1 MRVAELDRDMSAV
14 FPTGLS
20 RDSEFLYDRMRVV
33 TYQALRAVP
42 GDRVL
47 DAAAGLG
54 SDAQNLAPMGLRVT
68 NAEPSQRM
76 TGLVALIAEKHEWQD
91 WGNQITSVRAWC
103 ETLPFPDGSFRASF
117 CKGSLDHFDDPGAGV
132 AEMAR
137 VTASDGR
144 VVLSVVN
151 MDSLGCRLMYWRDRL
166 TARRRARPGR
176 RHYDAPPDHYTR
188 YDGGGLRAQAETYFH
203 IEEWRGVSLLWGI
216 KPWTWLLERLSEPN
230 AERLMRLADRAA
242 SRLPSLADVIVVAGP
257 PHPQRKIGDAPHSCA
272 PCT

>member
-1 MRVAELDRDMSAV
+1 MRVDELDRDMSAV

-20 RDSEFLYDRMRVV
+20 RDSEFLYDRMRAV
-33 TYQALRAVP
+33 TYQALRPRP

-76 TGLVALIAEKHEWQD
+76 TDLVALIAEKREWKD
-91 WGNQITSVRAWC
+91 WGSQITSVRAWC
-103 ETLPFPDGSFRASF
+103 ECLPFADGTFAASF
-117 CKGSLDHFDDPGAGV
+117 CKGSLDHFDDPGAGI

-137 VTASDGR
+137 VTARDGR

-166 TARRRARPGR
+166 TGRRRACPTR

-188 YDGGGLRAQAETYFH
+188 YDAGALREQAATCFH
-203 IEEWRGVSLLWGI
+203 VEEWRGVSLLWGV
-216 KPWTWLLERLSEPN
+216 KPWTWLLERLSGPN
-230 AERLMRLADRAA
+230 AERLMKLADRVADGF
-242 SRLPSLADVIVVAGP
+242 PSLADVIVIAGKP
-257 PHPQRKIGDAPHSCA
+257 RQGAA
-272 PCT
+272 

>member
-1 MRVAELDRDMSAV
+1 VRVAELDRDMSAV

-20 RDSEFLYDRMRVV
+20 RDSEFLYDRMRAV
-33 TYQALRAVP
+33 TYETLRAQP
-42 GDRVL
+42 GDHVL

-54 SDAQNLAPMGLRVT
+54 SDAQNLAPMGLHVT

-76 TGLVALIAEKHEWQD
+76 TDLVALIAEKQEWKD
-91 WGNQITSVRAWC
+91 WGGQITSVRAWC
-103 ETLPFPDGSFRASF
+103 ERLPFPDGSFRASF

-137 VTASDGR
+137 VTAPDGR

-166 TARRRARPGR
+166 TGRRRARPTR

-188 YDGGGLRAQAETYFH
+188 YDAGALRAQAETYLQV
-203 IEEWRGVSLLWGI
+203 EEWRGVSLLWGI
-216 KPWTWLLERLSEPN
+216 KPWSWLIERVSAPN
-230 AERLMRLADRAA
+230 AERLMKLADRIAWWF
-242 SRLPSLADVIVVAGP
+242 PPLADVIVVSGRP
-257 PHPQRKIGDAPHSCA
+257 RPD
-272 PCT
+272 